1 MEVDQDH
8 VFDRNLTPELSR
20 WAEEARKQNAQYQA
34 TSLAVTATQCHP
46 QDRETPRHA
55 QPDCETP
62 RLSVPEQHKRCLVA
76 QQPDCY
82 SGQPVFKRLRPIER
96 AHPGWGPFDDD
107 GHRL

>member
-1 MEVDQDH
+1 MEVDHAH

-20 WAEEARKQNAQYQA
+20 WAEEARRQQHAQYQA

-46 QDRETPRHA
+46 QDCETPRHA
-55 QPDCETP
+55 QP
-62 RLSVPEQHKRCLVA
+62 EQHLKRCLVAA

-82 SGQPVFKRLRPIER
+82 SGQPVGKRLRPIER